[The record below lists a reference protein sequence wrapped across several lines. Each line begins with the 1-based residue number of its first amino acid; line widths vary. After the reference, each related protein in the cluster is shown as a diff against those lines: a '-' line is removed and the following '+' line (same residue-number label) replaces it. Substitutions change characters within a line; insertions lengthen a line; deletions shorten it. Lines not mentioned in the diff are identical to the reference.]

1 MSLTTLYKRNILYS
15 LMQLPRNSKIAI
27 YGNGMIGR
35 GFRSLLNKNRDDI
48 TIVCYINSSNP
59 ENTDDLDVILVDEL
73 NKKNNSFDTIIVCS
87 SHWNEIEDEL
97 SRRGL
102 EFIIISNQLIFNISE
117 LSSLGSFRFET
128 HKVLSIKS
136 RCEKLFPSFDTGSL
150 EDFKILMDLRLT
162 QDETAIFSFFKNV
175 GKRFKRQY
183 IDNINLKNGS
193 TIIEGGVEDGTDSV
207 NFYNAFNECKMNIYG
222 FEPFIEVFDK
232 SPNKAFLLKKGIK
245 VYPWALWNKN
255 EDLSFIKN
263 DVSSVSSC
271 INRNEINIQ
280 SSTNK
285 VTVRG
290 ISIDSFV
297 EKYNI
302 KTVSLIKLDIEGAE
316 LEALQG
322 AAKTISK
329 YKPQLAI
336 SIYHKKEDLFEIPEL
351 LLKINPEY
359 KFKLGMYSPTFI
371 DSVLYALP

>member
-1 MSLTTLYKRNILYS
+1 MSFNTLYKRNILYS
-15 LMQLPRNSKIAI
+15 LTQLPRNSKIAI

-59 ENTDDLDVILVDEL
+59 ESTDDLDVILVDEL

-97 SRRGL
+97 SRKGL

-128 HKVLSIKS
+128 NKLLSIKS
-136 RCEKLFPSFDTGSL
+136 RIEKLFPSFDRGSL

-207 NFYNAFNECKMNIYG
+207 NFYNAFDEFKMNIYG

-255 EDLSFIKN
+255 EDLLFIKN

-271 INRNEINIQ
+271 IDRNEINIQ

-285 VTVRG
+285 VTVPG

-316 LEALQG
+316 VEALQG

-371 DSVLYALP
+371 DSVLYAIP